1 MFSPPPQH
9 AYWHNIELNLKGG
22 GHLELIKGGGLW
34 RWEGVPWHTGP
45 PEPYYA
51 NYGNHRHWK
60 WWETYT
66 HTHTHT
72 LVLVFQY
79 DVLCMLIT
87 WHQSPR

>member
-60 WWETYT
+60 WWETYA
-66 HTHTHT
+66 HTHTHIHT
-72 LVLVFQY
+72 
-79 DVLCMLIT
+79 
-87 WHQSPR
+87 PR